1 MTTTLSNPG
10 TSIQIA
16 DGNDVQWAANKQY
29 SSRPADQQFA
39 NLAALKARVESRRK
53 RAIEFNAALPDIS
66 FHATEDGEN
75 GDLRILANGE
85 IATPTHW
92 SFGQAA
98 SLLGAANGTAL
109 LRKLP
114 ADLTAKNL
122 NYLVSKA
129 DRNGAKFMMV
139 DAENPVDDRVEFWA
153 VTSQEYGRIWD
164 ADVVDMTEKVISSD
178 ERWFSPWAWGKKTR
192 ALFASDRD
200 VFMYFIDGGSIV
212 DAGRDPMGR
221 QRSHNKG
228 IYVWNSEVGK
238 STFGIA
244 SFTFD
249 ETCGNFQIW
258 GIREIKLMKI
268 RHTSGGPARFINEAI
283 PALKEYAAASVKPLE
298 SAIKAAR
305 ALLLPTD
312 EKDFANYFLKNK
324 AAKFTAAEIRRA
336 KEAADR
342 EEGSSA
348 SLFDMVNGFTATARV
363 MAFADA
369 RADLEQRAGA
379 LMKLVSDD
387 VTA

>member
-1 MTTTLSNPG
+1 MDTVESNPG
-10 TSIQIA
+10 TLVSIA
-16 DGNDVQWAANKQY
+16 DANDVQWAANKQY
-29 SSRPADQQFA
+29 NTRPADQRFSS
-39 NLAALKARVESRRK
+39 LADLKAKVLSRRN
-53 RAIEFNAALPDIS
+53 RAIEFNASITDIS
-66 FHATEDGEN
+66 FHATEAGDA
-75 GDLRILANGE
+75 GDLRIAANGE
-85 IATPTHW
+85 LATPTHW

-98 SLLGAANGTAL
+98 GLLGAGAGTSL

-122 NYLVSKA
+122 NYLAGKA
-129 DRNGAKFMMV
+129 ERNGAKFMMV
-139 DAENPVDDRVEFWA
+139 DAPEATDDRVEFWA

-164 ADVVDMTEKVISSD
+164 ADVVDMTEQVVGADS
-178 ERWFSPWAWGKKTR
+178 RWESPFAWGKKHR

-221 QRSHNKG
+221 QRTHNKG
-228 IYVWNSEVGK
+228 IYVWNSEVGR

-305 ALLLPTD
+305 ALLLPAD
-312 EKDFANYFLKNK
+312 DKDFTNFFLKTK

-336 KEAADR
+336 KDAAER
-342 EEGSSA
+342 EEGSSR
-348 SLFDMVNGFTATARV
+348 SLFDMVNGFTATARM

-369 RADLEQRAGA
+369 RADLEARAGS
-379 LMKLVSDD
+379 LMKLVSQE
-387 VTA
+387 VQ